1 MLRLPTLSQCPSPFV
16 IEVAAVVAAT
26 MDMDSSRLIN
36 DDLAPTKDAQR
47 TWSKW
52 HIAALWVG
60 MAVCIPT
67 YTLASGL
74 VDKGLGWKAAVAAV
88 ALGNLVV
95 LIPMVLNAHAGT
107 RYGIP
112 FPVLVR
118 ASFGVRGANL
128 PALLRAF
135 VACGWFGINTYIG
148 GSALAQVLRV
158 LFDIS
163 VGERMPFLGVEPL
176 EFVCF
181 LAFWGLQLAILLRGI
196 DSIKHLE
203 TWSAP
208 FLLLLGGALLAW
220 AIAKTGSF
228 SELLKDPPRADGA
241 PGPSGSV
248 LGLALGAGLT
258 SAVSFWGTLALNIPD
273 FSRFAKSQ
281 KDQVIGQMIGLPL
294 TMAFF
299 AFIGAVVT
307 NATESIFGVRVADPV
322 ALLGKIG
329 GGMTTVI
336 AMLALLVATLTTNVA
351 ANIVGP
357 ANDFSNVNPKR
368 ISFKTGCIITALVG
382 LIIMPWRLY
391 NDAGAYLFT
400 WLLGYGAMLGSVG
413 GVMIVDYWLI
423 KRQRLSVEDLYSYDG
438 PYTYKS
444 GWNPVAV
451 VAVICG
457 VAPNLPGFVAAL
469 GLTTVSDFWSGIYTW
484 AWFVAFLVA
493 GTVHYVG
500 TMITRNQRANLERAS
515 A

>member
-1 MLRLPTLSQCPSPFV
+1 MADHALS
-16 IEVAAVVAAT
+16 
-26 MDMDSSRLIN
+26 N
-36 DDLAPTKDAQR
+36 DDLAPTRPDQR
-47 TWSKW
+47 TWSTL

-74 VDKGLGWKAAVAAV
+74 VAKGWSWQASVAAI
-88 ALGNLVV
+88 ALGNIVV
-95 LIPMVLNAHAGT
+95 LLPMVLNAHAGT

-148 GSALAQVLRV
+148 GTAMAQVVRA
-158 LFDIS
+158 LFLDGAAPGARLP
-163 VGERMPFLGVEPL
+163 VLGVEPL
-176 EFVCF
+176 ELVCF
-181 LAFWGLQLAILLRGI
+181 LVFWALQLAILLRGI
-196 DSIKHLE
+196 DSIKVLE

-208 FLLLLGGALLAW
+208 FLIFVGVALLAW
-220 AIAKTGSF
+220 AIGKTGSF
-228 SELLKDPPRADGA
+228 SALLENPPADPNKPAGDMGA
-241 PGPSGSV
+241 V
-248 LGLALGAGLT
+248 LGAGLT

-273 FSRFAKSQ
+273 FSRFARSQ
-281 KDQVIGQMIGLPL
+281 RDQIVGQALGLPL

-307 NATESIFGVRVADPV
+307 NATMLIFGERIADPV
-322 ALLGKIG
+322 ALLGRIG
-329 GGMTTVI
+329 GSMTTVV
-336 AMLALLVATLTTNVA
+336 AMIALLVATLTTNVA

-357 ANDFSNVNPKR
+357 ANDFSNVAPSK
-368 ISFKTGCIITALVG
+368 ISFKMGCVITAVIGLV
-382 LIIMPWRLY
+382 IMPWRLY

-423 KRQRLSVEDLYSYDG
+423 RRQKLDVDELYRHDG
-438 PYTYKS
+438 AYRYVG

-451 VAVICG
+451 VALLCG
-457 VAPNLPGFVAAL
+457 IAPNLPGFLGAL
-469 GLTTVSDFWSGIYTW
+469 GVIEVGAFWQGIYQW
-484 AWFVAFLVA
+484 AWFVAFGSA
-493 GTVHYVG
+493 GVVHLVG
-500 TMITRNQRANLERAS
+500 TTVFGGKRA
-515 A
+515 

>member
-1 MLRLPTLSQCPSPFV
+1 MHSPDAALSN
-16 IEVAAVVAAT
+16 E
-26 MDMDSSRLIN
+26 
-36 DDLAPTKDAQR
+36 DLAPAQADRR
-47 TWSKW
+47 TWSTL

-74 VDKGLGWKAAVAAV
+74 VAKGWSWQASVGAI

-148 GSALAQVLRV
+148 GSAMAIVVRT
-158 LFDIS
+158 LFLGGAAP
-163 VGERMPFLGVEPL
+163 GERLPILGVEPL
-176 EFVCF
+176 ELVCF
-181 LAFWGLQLAILLRGI
+181 LVFWAAQVAILLRGI
-196 DSIKHLE
+196 ESLKALE

-208 FLLLLGGALLAW
+208 FLIMIGVALLAW
-220 AIAKTGSF
+220 AIGKTGSF
-228 SELLKDPPRADGA
+228 GALLENPQTDVKHAGYGA
-241 PGPSGSV
+241 V
-248 LGLALGAGLT
+248 LGAGLT

-273 FSRFAKSQ
+273 FSRFARSQ
-281 KDQVIGQMIGLPL
+281 RDQVLGQALGLPL
-294 TMAFF
+294 TMALF

-307 NATESIFGVRVADPV
+307 NGTLVIFGERISDPV
-322 ALLGKIG
+322 VLLGRIG
-329 GGMTTVI
+329 GSFTTVV
-336 AMLALLVATLTTNVA
+336 AMIALLVATLTTNVA

-357 ANDFSNVNPKR
+357 ANDFSNVSPSR
-368 ISFKTGCIITALVG
+368 ISFRAGCVITAVIG

-413 GVMIVDYWLI
+413 GVMIADYWI
-423 KRQRLSVEDLYSYDG
+423 IRRQQLDIDDLYRREG
-438 PYTYKS
+438 RYTFAG
-444 GWNPVAV
+444 GWNPIAV
-451 VAVICG
+451 VALGCG
-457 VAPNLPGFVAAL
+457 IAPNLPGFL
-469 GLTTVSDFWSGIYTW
+469 GKLGVTDPPGDFFAGVYDW
-484 AWFVAFLVA
+484 AWFVAFFVA
-493 GTVHYVG
+493 ASVYLVG
-500 TMITRNQRANLERAS
+500 TLALGRKP
-515 A
+515 